1 MNNDTSQSKPP
12 IDLDTNTAKIVAWG
26 YKYSSMVILII
37 CCLVALGIYALEAMN
52 KNQFPKFTIREG
64 LVAVAYPG
72 ASPEKLENEVV
83 KELNSWLFSYKEINK
98 AKTHTRV
105 TQGMVIAYVTL
116 NDDIED
122 TDQFWNELQLG
133 SQAFKLKLP
142 PGAIAT
148 EVISNFGDTSSL
160 LITMSSTDKTYREL
174 STLMDRLEADIRGVE
189 SVGSMTV
196 MGKQNEQ
203 IAVYLDPERLSRY
216 AVGEKQI
223 AMVLATQ
230 GLATTSGDIKGTGYT
245 IPIAVAPAINT
256 VKSIEDQ
263 VLMALPDG
271 GVLRLGDVARVVRQY
286 PDATSYVT
294 NNGEKSLVLSVSVKD
309 GHNVVEM
316 GRQVEKKIEE
326 FEQIAPSDVKLFRIT
341 NEPLDVH
348 NSVIYFLT
356 ELLIAVVAVVVAIM
370 LLLPWRVALIAA
382 STIPISIFIS
392 LGIFFALGI
401 ELNTVTLACLI
412 VSLGMIVDNSV
423 IILDEYVDLLSKGVD
438 RKTATLSSASSYFKA
453 IISATL
459 AISVTFFPFL
469 MTMKGM
475 FHDFL
480 LDFPWAISII
490 LFISL
495 IVAELLVPV
504 LQYKLIKNPKVA
516 AEQQTKGVRHHF
528 TLLGAV
534 QKGYDKLIGLCFRWP
549 KTVLVLGVAA
559 VIGSVYLL
567 LHHPMKLMP
576 IKECNQFAVEVYLP
590 TGASIQR
597 TDAVADSL
605 AKLIKA
611 DPRVVSVAV
620 FHGCS
625 SPRFQATFAPKIGAP
640 NYAQF
645 IVNTKSNAATVEA
658 LNELTPKYESYFP
671 DAIVSFV
678 QLNYSQAEYPIDV
691 RVSGHDTKA
700 ITAVADTIRD
710 IMMGMP
716 GLRLVRTSL
725 TEPQDLALLDVNGTQ
740 LQRLGGNLTD
750 LQLSLAMRYGTG
762 IPVTTV
768 WEGDYGLDVT
778 LKTAQSDTASVAA
791 LGRQPVPLI
800 TGQSVP
806 LNQIAEIKPT
816 LTPGR
821 LCERNGVPTVSV
833 YCDVQRDL
841 NAMQM
846 TSRVRDAIKD
856 IPLPEGVHISYGG
869 EYDETMTIL
878 PELGS
883 ALLLAVV
890 IIFFILLFHYKN
902 VRVSLLLVGCLALC
916 VPGAAIGLIISD
928 MPMSLTCT
936 LGMISL
942 MGILVRN
949 AIIMIDYAELLQRK
963 EGVDHRTASLASA
976 QRRMRPIML
985 TSTAAS
991 MGVVPMVLSD
1001 SGLWQPMGAVI
1012 LWGTL
1017 LTMVFILTFIPIAY
1031 WKTSPKPKKNATPNA
1046 TAIPVSD

>member
-1 MNNDTSQSKPP
+1 MDTSQHKPP
-12 IDLDTNTAKIVAWG
+12 IDLDTNTAKIVSWG
-26 YKYSSMVILII
+26 YKHSSMVILII

-98 AKTHTRV
+98 AKTHTRA
-105 TQGMVIAYVTL
+105 TQGMVVAYVTL

-174 STLMDRLEADIRGVE
+174 GDLMDRLEADVRGVE
-189 SVGSMTV
+189 SVGAMSV
-196 MGKQNEQ
+196 MGKQTEQ

-216 AVGEKQI
+216 AVGEKEI
-223 AMVLATQ
+223 AMVLAAQ
-230 GLATTSGDIKGTGYT
+230 GLATTSGEIKGAGYT
-245 IPIAVAPAINT
+245 TPIAVAPGAS
-256 VKSIEDQ
+256 SIKNIQDQ
-263 VLMALPDG
+263 VLMALPEG

-294 NNGEKSLVLSVSVKD
+294 NNGEKCLVLSVSVKD

-326 FEQIAPSDVKLFRIT
+326 FEQITPADVKLFRIT

-392 LGIFFALGI
+392 LGVFFALGI

-423 IILDEYVDLLSKGVD
+423 IILDEYVDLVSKGVD
-438 RKTATLSSASSYFKA
+438 RKTATLSSSSSYFKA

-469 MTMKGM
+469 LTMKGM

-504 LQYKLIKNPKVA
+504 LQYSLIKDPKVA
-516 AEQQTKGVRHHF
+516 AEQQQKKGVKRHF

-534 QKGYDKLIGLCFRWP
+534 QKGYDHLIDLCFRWP
-549 KTVLVLGVAA
+549 KTVLLLGVALVA
-559 VIGSVYLL
+559 WSVYLL
-567 LHHPMKLMP
+567 MHHPMKLMP

-590 TGASIQR
+590 TGSPVQR
-597 TDAVADSL
+597 TDVVADSL
-605 AKLIKA
+605 ARLIKA

-645 IVNTKSNAATVEA
+645 IVNTKSNAATVEV
-658 LNELTPKYESYFP
+658 LNELAPKYETYFP
-671 DAIVSFV
+671 DAVVSFV

-691 RVSGHDTKA
+691 RVSGHDRQA
-700 ITAVADTIRD
+700 IAQVADTIRD
-710 IMMGMP
+710 IMMRTP
-716 GLRLVRTSL
+716 GLKLVRTSL
-725 TEPQDLALLDVNGTQ
+725 TEPQDIALLDVDGTR

-750 LQLSLAMRYGTG
+750 LQLSLAMRYGAG

-768 WEGDYGLDVT
+768 WEGDYGMDVV
-778 LKTAQSDTASVAA
+778 LKTSQSDTSSVAA
-791 LGRQPVPLI
+791 LRRSPVPLI

-806 LNQIAEIKPT
+806 LSQIATVKPQA
-816 LTPGR
+816 TPGR

-833 YCDVQRDL
+833 YCDVRRGL
-841 NAMQM
+841 NAMDM
-846 TSRVRDAIKD
+846 TAKVQHAIKD
-856 IPLPEGVHISYGG
+856 LPLPPGVSISYGG
-869 EYDETMTIL
+869 DYDETETIL

-883 ALLLAVV
+883 ALLMAVV
-890 IIFFILLFHYKN
+890 IIFFILLFHYKD

-916 VPGAAIGLIISD
+916 VPGAALGLIIGD

-963 EGVDHRTASLASA
+963 EGLDPRSASLASA
-976 QRRMRPIML
+976 KRRMRPIML

-1031 WKTSPKPKKNATPNA
+1031 WKTSPKPKKNASTL
-1046 TAIPVSD
+1046 PVPA